1 MSGAIRD
8 RAEDIRA
15 RAAAWLIERRDS
27 DDWSEKNQADL
38 DAWLGES
45 PAHRVAYLRLDSTW
59 SRADRLA
66 ALHPVS
72 ATPRKKNIA
81 VIFKRAVAG
90 IAVVAVAAT
99 GYAILFTTSKEQSY
113 ATQIGARKTVLLAD
127 GSRIELNTDTALR
140 TSMNGNQRTV
150 WVDKGEA
157 FFQIRHD
164 AAHPF
169 VVVAGNG
176 RITDIGTK
184 FSVRR
189 DADNIEVA
197 LVEGR
202 ARFDAIG
209 GHAQGQSAELTPGD
223 QIVANAV
230 SVSKTRK
237 STEELSRELGWR
249 KGVLVFDNLPLADVA
264 ASFNRYNRRQLV
276 IAGADVGRLTIVGT
290 FRTDGVARFSRIAR
304 DILGLQVTRRNDEII
319 ISR

>member
-1 MSGAIRD
+1 MSGTIRD

-27 DDWSEKNQADL
+27 EEWTEKNQADL
-38 DAWLGES
+38 DAWLGAS

-72 ATPRKKNIA
+72 AAPRKKNRLAI
-81 VIFKRAVAG
+81 IKRAVAG
-90 IAVVAVAAT
+90 FAVIAVLAMGYVA
-99 GYAILFTTSKEQSY
+99 LFSVSKEQSY
-113 ATQIGARKTVLLAD
+113 ATEIGGRKTVVLAD
-127 GSRIELNTDTALR
+127 GSRVELNTNTALR
-140 TSMNGNQRTV
+140 TAMKGDQRTV
-150 WVDKGEA
+150 WIDKGEA

-189 DADNIEVA
+189 DAAAIEVA

-209 GHAQGQSAELTPGD
+209 GHAQGQSTVLTPGD

-264 ASFNRYNRRQLV
+264 ARFNRYNRQQLV

-290 FRTDGVARFSRIAR
+290 FRTDGVARFSHIAR